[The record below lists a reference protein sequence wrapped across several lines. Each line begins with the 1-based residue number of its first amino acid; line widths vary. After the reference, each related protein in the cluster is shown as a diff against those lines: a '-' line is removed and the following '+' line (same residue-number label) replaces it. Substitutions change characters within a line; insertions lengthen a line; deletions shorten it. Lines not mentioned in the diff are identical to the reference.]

1 MTTLHGQEIWRL
13 CLIEVPTSSATLHIR
28 VLDTRRKTAG
38 ATGFRSFTAEP
49 RPAPSRT
56 TGPVVQ
62 KQIISFVAIPSMIN
76 TKAE

>member
-13 CLIEVPTSSATLHIR
+13 CLIEVPTPYATLHI
-28 VLDTRRKTAG
+28 LDTRRKTAG

-62 KQIISFVAIPSMIN
+62 KQIISFMAIPSMIN